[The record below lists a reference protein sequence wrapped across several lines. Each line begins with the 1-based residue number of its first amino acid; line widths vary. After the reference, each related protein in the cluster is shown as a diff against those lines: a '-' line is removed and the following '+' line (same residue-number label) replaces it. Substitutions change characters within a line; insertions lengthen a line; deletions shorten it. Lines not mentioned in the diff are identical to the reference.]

1 MADYG
6 YFGSGAEGYA
16 HYTQTFKST
25 FPNSSGSG
33 SRGNSHSTVHSS
45 SSTQVDA
52 AEKKAAE
59 PQTAYDRK
67 EYADPDLENATLNVM
82 FGMAMLVIAAAVLIG
97 IVVSL

>member
-33 SRGNSHSTVHSS
+33 SRSNSHSTEHSS
-45 SSTQVDA
+45 PSTQVDT
-52 AEKKAAE
+52 AEKKDAE
-59 PQTAYDRK
+59 PQTAYDWRA
-67 EYADPDLENATLNVM
+67 YADPDLENATLNVM
-82 FGMAMLVIAAAVLIG
+82 FGMAMLVIAVAVLIG